1 MTSLDASADESP
13 RARAQV
19 EVEEVTPESAPTGPL
34 TGDPTGLGL
43 ACFIMGAVTLGLA
56 LAGVVP
62 ARALGA
68 PLAIILGATSVGLI
82 ITTVWAAALGQ
93 SAVATVF
100 GIFAAFWLSYF
111 LLVTALIRN
120 WFAILAADVT
130 ATLEL
135 FLITWLV
142 VVVMLTLA
150 TLRLPVSFTVVFVL
164 LGLITTAAGSALFR
178 NQETLTR
185 ISGGLVLLMACYLA
199 GSQLLTTPR
208 LYQEF
213 RFHPHLERFGPVA
226 APVAGAA
233 FGLGWT
239 PCIGPVLAAVLAVA
253 NAQGQMPPTPVPLP
267 PNAYVADVQLG
278 GRSVYDEGLTVGTDP
293 IAGLEVIVKSDGGLT
308 NALPFRLIDNSV
320 AR

>member
-1 MTSLDASADESP
+1 MTSHDASADESP

-43 ACFIMGAVTLGLA
+43 ACFIMGAVALGLT

-111 LLVTALIRN
+111 LLVTALIRS
-120 WFAILAADVT
+120 WFGILAADVT

-150 TLRLPVSFTVVFVL
+150 TLRLPVAS
-164 LGLITTAAGSALFR
+164 R
-178 NQETLTR
+178 
-185 ISGGLVLLMACYLA
+185 
-199 GSQLLTTPR
+199 
-208 LYQEF
+208 
-213 RFHPHLERFGPVA
+213 
-226 APVAGAA
+226 
-233 FGLGWT
+233 
-239 PCIGPVLAAVLAVA
+239 
-253 NAQGQMPPTPVPLP
+253 
-267 PNAYVADVQLG
+267 
-278 GRSVYDEGLTVGTDP
+278 
-293 IAGLEVIVKSDGGLT
+293 
-308 NALPFRLIDNSV
+308 
-320 AR
+320 